1 MAELAD
7 WMLVAAALAATAV
20 TVLPRSGRPG
30 ARTVQAMGFLL
41 LSVVV
46 SLVWLRLS
54 SVDVALA
61 EAGLGGGLLGAVL
74 VVIAAAPRRREAL
87 TPRGRAWL
95 APTLGTA
102 AGAALTVVLAA
113 VWVRVEQT
121 MPEWTQPLQA
131 QMPIGGTGSDGVAHE
146 ITGVLLAF
154 RAYDTLLESG
164 VLMMAGV
171 AALALRREAAPS
183 APLGRKSAAA
193 PVPPVLSAGTDA
205 LVWLVRVIAPV
216 LLLAG
221 LWLLFAGSTD
231 SGGAFQS
238 GAVLAAM
245 LILLRVTG
253 TVPDWLTAAGSDAL
267 LRLSLVI
274 GVVVFIV
281 AGLLG
286 PLAGQPWLSWDGGW
300 AFAAILTVEILLT
313 VGIAAGLY
321 ALFIS
326 LGGADE
332 VVQS

>member
-1 MAELAD
+1 M
-7 WMLVAAALAATAV
+7 
-20 TVLPRSGRPG
+20 
-30 ARTVQAMGFLL
+30 
-41 LSVVV
+41 
-46 SLVWLRLS
+46 
-54 SVDVALA
+54 
-61 EAGLGGGLLGAVL
+61 
-74 VVIAAAPRRREAL
+74 
-87 TPRGRAWL
+87 
-95 APTLGTA
+95 
-102 AGAALTVVLAA
+102 
-113 VWVRVEQT
+113 
-121 MPEWTQPLQA
+121 
-131 QMPIGGTGSDGVAHE
+131 
-146 ITGVLLAF
+146 
-154 RAYDTLLESG
+154 
-164 VLMMAGV
+164 
-171 AALALRREAAPS
+171 ALRREAAPS